1 MKSQNNTSEFG
12 YGSHLYLKGRI
23 FYFRYVLPKQLRAV
37 FGKNEI
43 RLSLNTPYL
52 KDAVLLSQR
61 LFSVLLDYKEGIR
74 LPNRKE
80 PAKQLFAELNSLI
93 ENPEIR
99 RVENSEDDTRLRF
112 QSLIEK
118 LQSATQE
125 SSPTTPHG
133 AVGELFAL
141 FLPLLSSALRKQGEN
156 ALLPVNSKRIIR
168 GSELIEKYAASK
180 ISDKKWR
187 ARTVN
192 DHKNRLYRLVE
203 ILGDKPITQYSRE
216 DMRYMRDTLR
226 RLPPNR
232 KYAKEYITI
241 PFGIVCIKRRMLL
254 PHKNSKGIP
263 YIDFHSDDRII
274 V

>member
-80 PAKQLFAELNSLI
+80 PTKQLFAELNNLI

-99 RVENSEDDTRLRF
+99 RVENSEDNTRLRF

-118 LQSATQE
+118 LQSSTQE

-133 AVGELFAL
+133 AVGELFASAAVSKTEFVFTMNFGFVL
-141 FLPLLSSALRKQGEN
+141 IACIIFFLSYIFSYGQALQQE
-156 ALLPVNSKRIIR
+156 
-168 GSELIEKYAASK
+168 
-180 ISDKKWR
+180 SD
-187 ARTVN
+187 
-192 DHKNRLYRLVE
+192 E
-203 ILGDKPITQYSRE
+203 
-216 DMRYMRDTLR
+216 TL
-226 RLPPNR
+226 
-232 KYAKEYITI
+232 
-241 PFGIVCIKRRMLL
+241 
-254 PHKNSKGIP
+254 
-263 YIDFHSDDRII
+263 
-274 V
+274 